1 MKKLILFT
9 LLVGVSIANA
19 QDVMTPETLWKLG
32 RVSVLNFDENNGTIF
47 YKVTQPDVNG
57 NGYNSQKF
65 TISVGGGDANLFA
78 ERVSRENI
86 HLSPDS
92 KYRIVPQ
99 NVKVDKVFG
108 TDYYPEMKKSNVQIY
123 ESLQYRHWDTWEDGE
138 YSHLFVYKN
147 GSSPAGI
154 DVGVDI
160 MKGKPFTCPT
170 EPFGGSE
177 DFTWSPDSKNVIY
190 VTKESSGTAYTK
202 STNSDIFQYNL
213 ESKQTKNLS
222 KDNKGYDMNPSFS
235 KSGKLAWLA
244 MERDGYEADKND
256 IIIRTDNGNINITK
270 NWDGSVNSFKWSND
284 EKKIYFTAALAGTI
298 QLFEVE
304 AKSTGKVKQLTTGQ
318 HNVTGIVGETKDKFV
333 VTRTDMNHAKEI
345 YSVDKKTN
353 KFFQITHVN
362 DKVYAGLSL
371 PKVEKR
377 ITKATDGKDLLSW
390 VIYPP
395 NFDKNKKYPTLLYCQ
410 GGPQSPLTQFYSYR
424 WNFQLMASQGYIVI
438 APNRRGMHGYGVE
451 WNEKIS
457 KDWGGQCMQDYLSA
471 IDDLSKEP
479 YVDKTKL
486 GCVGASFGG
495 YSAFYLMGKHEGRF
509 KSFIAH
515 DGLFNL
521 KSMYGTTEELFFVDW
536 DMGGNYWDTDNAAA
550 QKTYKEF
557 DPSNFVKDWDT
568 PILIIQGGK
577 DYRVPIGQGLE
588 GFQAAQLKGIKSK
601 LLYFPEENHWILTPQ
616 NAIIWQKEFFGWL
629 KETL

>member
-1 MKKLILFT
+1 MKRLILLT
-9 LLVGVSIANA
+9 LVVGAYFA
-19 QDVMTPETLWKLG
+19 QAQEVMTPETLWKLG
-32 RVSVLNFDENNGTIF
+32 RVSALNFDENSGTIF
-47 YKVTQPDVNG
+47 YKVTHPDVNG

-65 TISVGGGDANLFA
+65 MISIDGGTPNQFA
-78 ERVSRENI
+78 ERISMDNL

-92 KYRIVPQ
+92 KFRIIPR
-99 NVKVDKVFG
+99 NVKIEKVFG
-108 TDYYPEMKKSNVQIY
+108 TDYYPEMKNSNVQIY
-123 ESLQYRHWDTWEDGE
+123 ESLQYRHWDTWEDGK
-138 YSHLFVYKN
+138 YSHLFIAKHD
-147 GSSPAGI
+147 GK
-154 DVGVDI
+154 DKGVDI
-160 MKGKPFTCPT
+160 MKGKPFSCPT
-170 EPFGGSE
+170 EPFGGAA

-190 VTKESSGTAYTK
+190 VTKENSGTEYTQ
-202 STNSDIFQYNL
+202 STNTDIFQYNL
-213 ESKQTKNLS
+213 ETKKTINLS
-222 KDNKGYDMNPSFS
+222 KDNKGYDMNPAFS

-256 IIIRTDNGNINITK
+256 IIVHTENGNINITK

-284 EKKIYFTAALAGTI
+284 EKKFYFTAPLAGTI
-298 QLFEVE
+298 QLFEIE
-304 AKSTGKVKQLTTGQ
+304 AKSGSKVNQLTSGKY
-318 HNVTGIVGETKDKFV
+318 NVTGIVGENKDKFV

-345 YSVDKKTN
+345 YSVDKKTGS
-353 KFFQITHVN
+353 FFQITHEN
-362 DKVYAGLSL
+362 DKVYRRLSL

-377 ITKATDGKDLLSW
+377 MTKATDGKDLLSW

-395 NFDKNKKYPTLLYCQ
+395 NFDKTKKYPTLLYCQ
-410 GGPQSPLTQFYSYR
+410 GGPQSPLTQFYSFR

-457 KDWGGQCMQDYLSA
+457 KDWGGQCMDDYLSA
-471 IDDLSKEP
+471 IDDLSKES
-479 YVDKTKL
+479 YVDKSKL
-486 GCVGASFGG
+486 GCIGASFGG
-495 YSAFYLMGKHEGRF
+495 YSAFYLMGKHKGRF

-521 KSMYGTTEELFFVDW
+521 KSMYGTTEELFFVNW
-536 DMGGNYWDTDNAAA
+536 DMGGNYWDTDNVAA

-557 DPSNFVKDWDT
+557 DPSNFVKNWDT

-577 DYRVPIGQGLE
+577 DYRVPIGQALE
-588 GFQAAQLKGIKSK
+588 AFQAAQLKGIKSK